1 MSNYSIDY
9 SADHIVNTITT
20 AKWSQTDGKN
30 HPDYG
35 IPLNYIPNEGIVI
48 TSDAVFIKPLN
59 LVIMTEDNYN
69 KLKGKENEEVS
80 KSTNS

>member
-1 MSNYSIDY
+1 MYRYSVDY
-9 SADHIVNTITT
+9 SANQIVNTITT
-20 AKWSQTDGKN
+20 ATTTNAKCDRTDGKY

-35 IPLNYIPNEGIVI
+35 IPLHIPENEPIVI

-69 KLKGKENEEVS
+69 KLKGNENERER
-80 KSTNS
+80 